1 MKLSCL
7 HTHTVFC
14 DGKADMET
22 MCQAAFSKGFES
34 IGFSSHA
41 PVAKK
46 TGLKTVWHMPDE
58 KLPEYIDSA
67 LAARKRWEGKL
78 KVYLGLEVDYIG
90 NICGPADPDIQALPL
105 DYIIGAVHY
114 IAAPK
119 NGELFTV
126 DGPPEEFDPGLEL
139 FDNDG
144 LALCRAY
151 YDAYNAMVSAGGC
164 DILAHLD
171 LVKRNNERRRFFSP
185 DDPAYQELVV
195 ATADAIASARDAH
208 LHRAADGKNPV
219 AGEKPVINGRP
230 PIVEVNTGGII
241 RGGMAEPY
249 PSTAIL
255 RLLKERNIPLMI
267 NADAHAPDHLGGG
280 YDAARE
286 AMRQAGY
293 GALLFFEGRN
303 NGQAVGEAIGV
314 AWREDTL

>member
-7 HTHTVFC
+7 HTHTIFC

-34 IGFSSHA
+34 LGFSSHA
-41 PVAKK
+41 PLAKK
-46 TGLKTVWHMPDE
+46 TGLTTAWHMPDE
-58 KLPEYIDSA
+58 KLPEYIDAA

-78 KVYLGLEVDYIG
+78 KVYLGLEVDYIEG
-90 NICGPADPDIQALPL
+90 ACGPADPDIQELPL

-114 IAAPK
+114 VAPPK

-171 LVKRNNERRRFFSP
+171 LVKKNNDRVHFFSQK
-185 DDPAYQELVV
+185 DPAYEKLAVT
-195 ATADAIASARDAH
+195 TADVIASARSSGKP
-208 LHRAADGKNPV
+208 AAG
-219 AGEKPVINGRP
+219 GRSS
-230 PIVEVNTGGII
+230 IVEVNTGGII

-255 RLLKERNIPLMI
+255 RLLRERNIPLVI

-280 YDAARE
+280 YETARE
-286 AMRQAGY
+286 AMLQAGY
-293 GALLFFEGRN
+293 GAVLFFEGRN
-303 NGQAVGEAIGV
+303 NEQAV
-314 AWREDTL
+314 WREETL

>member
-7 HTHTVFC
+7 HTHTIFC

-22 MCQAAFSKGFES
+22 MCQAAFSKGFDS

-46 TGLKTVWHMPDE
+46 TGLKTAWHMPDE
-58 KLPEYIDSA
+58 KLPEYIDAA
-67 LAARKRWEGKL
+67 LAVRKRWEGKL
-78 KVYLGLEVDYIG
+78 NVYLGLEVDYIE
-90 NICGPADPDIQALPL
+90 NFCGPADPDIQALPL

-114 IAAPK
+114 VAAPK

-144 LALCRAY
+144 IALCTAY

-171 LVKRNNERRRFFSP
+171 LIKRNNDRLRFFSP
-185 DDPAYQELVV
+185 DDPAYEKLAA
-195 ATADAIASARDAH
+195 ATADLIASVRS
-208 LHRAADGKNPV
+208 RAADGKHLAADGKKTAADGKHPILN
-219 AGEKPVINGRP
+219 ERP

-249 PSTAIL
+249 PSLSIL
-255 RLLKERNIPLMI
+255 RLLRERDIPLMI

-293 GALLFFEGRN
+293 GVL
-303 NGQAVGEAIGV
+303 
-314 AWREDTL
+314 

>member
-7 HTHTVFC
+7 HTHTIFC
-14 DGKADMET
+14 DGSADMET
-22 MCQAAFSKGFES
+22 MCQAAFSKGFSS

-41 PVAKK
+41 PLAKK
-46 TGLKTVWHMPDE
+46 TGLKTAWHLPDE
-58 KLPEYIDSA
+58 KLPEYIDAA

-78 KVYLGLEVDYIG
+78 TVYLGLEVDYIKS
-90 NICGPADPDIQALPL
+90 ICGPADPDIQELPL

-114 IAAPK
+114 VASPK

-151 YDAYNAMVSAGGC
+151 YDAYDEMVNAGGC

-171 LVKRNNERRRFFSP
+171 LVKRNNDRLRFFSP
-185 DDPAYQELVV
+185 DDPAYEKLAA
-195 ATADAIASARDAH
+195 ATADVIASVRGARP
-208 LHRAADGKNPV
+208 HRAAGGKLPV
-219 AGEKPVINGRP
+219 AGGSP

-241 RGGMAEPY
+241 RSRMADAY
-249 PSTAIL
+249 PSLAIL
-255 RLLKERNIPLMI
+255 RLLRERNIPLVI
-267 NADAHAPDHLGGG
+267 TADAHAPDHLGGG
-280 YDAARE
+280 YDKARE

-293 GALLFFEGRN
+293 GEVLFFEGH
-303 NGQAVGEAIGV
+303 NGQAV
-314 AWREDTL
+314 WREEAL